1 VWGSNSQDIFSS
13 LFLALPI
20 LRLAHDWEMDHFT
33 LLFTLLYSV
42 RVRQG
47 VEDRLSWIPSK
58 KWSFDVKSDYKV
70 LVPYAFIFFGQV
82 FGGIGLP

>member
-1 VWGSNSQDIFSS
+1 
-13 LFLALPI
+13 
-20 LRLAHDWEMDHFT
+20 MDHFT

-70 LVPYAFIFFGQV
+70 LVPYANIHFLWTSIWRNRASLKVAFFDWLAALEK
-82 FGGIGLP
+82 ILTMDNLRK